1 MECCSGAAPESR
13 AATSRDD
20 EAKLWGS
27 ATQPG
32 AGCGVQCR
40 AEGRALEPRDASR
53 RFTHDGHNTPHQRPA
68 RWLPGLYVPWPRFE
82 SAAGRLSGA
91 LARSHGHVPPHT
103 APRRCLA
110 AETASAARA
119 APSYPTPVAYR
130 LPPALLTNCTP
141 QPVPGCVA
149 EPSAREEAVL
159 PTTVGVSYI
168 RSPPSKAQLSPRL
181 SNHSIFTLVRVCGI
195 LQVILNCTRPWT
207 QTGRRINLENCA
219 LSTRVKVRAYKDAAP
234 DSAKIVPVA
243 LRATCAA

>member
-1 MECCSGAAPESR
+1 MCSCGAPQSSSDITGLVVTRVVWRRVRRARGWEGRGLRGRCARVEHAATAEERAVCMECCSGAAPESR

-103 APRRCLA
+103 APRRCRA

-159 PTTVGVSYI
+159 PTTAGVSYI
-168 RSPPSKAQLSPRL
+168 RSPPSKAQLSPR
-181 SNHSIFTLVRVCGI
+181 
-195 LQVILNCTRPWT
+195 
-207 QTGRRINLENCA
+207 
-219 LSTRVKVRAYKDAAP
+219 
-234 DSAKIVPVA
+234 
-243 LRATCAA
+243 